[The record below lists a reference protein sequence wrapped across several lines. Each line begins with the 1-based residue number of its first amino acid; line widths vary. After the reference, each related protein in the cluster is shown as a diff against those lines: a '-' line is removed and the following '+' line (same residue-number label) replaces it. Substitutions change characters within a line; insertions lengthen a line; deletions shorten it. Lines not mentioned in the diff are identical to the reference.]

1 MASTTIL
8 GNLLQCHGGA
18 PIRIFSPSVYKV
30 LCGQKA
36 CDIIVSIDEVPDE
49 EIRTTL
55 KKVRLHYSLLFIV

>member
-1 MASTTIL
+1 MCLI
-8 GNLLQCHGGA
+8 HGGA

-49 EIRTTL
+49 EIRTT
-55 KKVRLHYSLLFIV
+55 HYSLLFIVSGV